1 MKATKETAFNFVS
14 NNYDRLIKKDGF
26 ISYNLSTNEFYAYE
40 QISKGYAMLEV
51 EQNKKLTKTQKK
63 ILFKLINEI

>member
-1 MKATKETAFNFVS
+1 MKATKEQAFTFVS
-14 NNYDRLIKKDGF
+14 NNYDRLIKREGF
-26 ISYNLSTNEFYAYE
+26 ISNNLSDNEFHAYE

-51 EQNKKLTKTQKK
+51 EKNKILTKNQKK